1 MKTKELE
8 VLKMRL
14 KSGEYDGTHIMQAW
28 LAIDELIKS
37 KTKIDD
43 HNNECVR
50 VCELNRNGSHMACD
64 PRYGPDKRRTCPDCP
79 RDWMIEE

>member
-28 LAIDELIKS
+28 LAIDALIKA
-37 KTKIDD
+37 KTKMETLREEFPLLDTPVEYHEIYCCEWSVNSDRKRL
-43 HNNECVR
+43 HNL
-50 VCELNRNGSHMACD
+50 LNG
-64 PRYGPDKRRTCPDCP
+64 
-79 RDWMIEE
+79 